1 MAGLLDFAGSS
12 PSGGGGLLDFV
23 FNDPGARAGLTMLGA
38 SSPKY
43 GRGLLAAMQAQDTA
57 QQQAMQRQLLQS
69 QIAENSAQS
78 KMREQQLAMAQQKQA
93 MLSNL
98 FGGGGGSPL
107 GGVTT
112 GGGINAQAPAS
123 GGLQNMTLD
132 QVAMLKANGIDLSDL
147 WKAGREGFKRE
158 AGAYYEDVNRNTQ
171 YMPKLDNG
179 MAVSNGQVVVAPG
192 YAQANAGIKGAEA
205 GSVEAA
211 KFPFA
216 VGQDSVRQN
225 LTARLDA
232 TKVYNPQ
239 TGREEFVPR
248 AAVVAQ
254 PQYSG
259 AGYNGGSAANAAVE
273 QLQIMQ
279 SELNKLPQ
287 GHPDRPA
294 LMREMQRLGGGQQAS
309 QSGNFAAGPSAAETA
324 ANEAARTRA
333 VNTAAADVVR
343 DTDSRTKVRSAKENL
358 TNADRAIE
366 LLQLG
371 PTGSAVGALVDK
383 GAAVFGKSTPGG
395 NIAAQLDIVS
405 ANMVKNVPRFEG
417 PQSNIDVE
425 GYKAAAGRVADRSLP
440 IEQRLA
446 AAQEVKYFEQKA
458 LRQAGG
464 GASGSWD
471 EPEKKETG
479 KQREFSML
487 PNAKQFDGKRMQA
500 PDGSVYRSRG
510 GEWVKE

>member
-1 MAGLLDFAGSS
+1 MAGLLDFAGSA
-12 PSGGGGLLDFV
+12 PSGSGGLLDFV
-23 FNDPGARAGLTMLGA
+23 FSDPGARAGLTMLAA

-43 GRGLLAAMQAQDTA
+43 GRGLLAAMQSQDQM

-69 QIAENSAQS
+69 QIAENASQA
-78 KMREQQLAMAQQKQA
+78 KMREQQLAMAQQKQN
-93 MLSNL
+93 MLASI
-98 FGGGGGSPL
+98 FGGPGAL
-107 GGVTT
+107 AGVTT
-112 GGGINAQAPAS
+112 GGGLNVPS
-123 GGLQNMTLD
+123 GGAPGGGIENLTLS
-132 QVAMLKANGIDLSDL
+132 QVAALKANGIDVADL
-147 WKAGREGFKRE
+147 WKFGKEGIKRE
-158 AGAYYEDVNRNTQ
+158 AGNYYEDLNGGTK
-171 YMPKLDNG
+171 YLPKLDNG
-179 MAVSNGQVVVAPG
+179 MAISGGQVVAAPG
-192 YAQANAGIKGAEA
+192 YAQANALIKGSEA
-205 GSVEAA
+205 GAVESA
-211 KFPFA
+211 KFPYA
-216 VGQDSVRQN
+216 VGQDSARQN
-225 LTARLDA
+225 LTARLDP

-259 AGYNGGSAANAAVE
+259 AGYNGGSAANAAAE

-279 SELNKLPQ
+279 SELNKLPPT
-287 GHPDRPA
+287 HPDRPA
-294 LMREMQRLGGGQQAS
+294 IMREMQRLGGGQA
-309 QSGNFAAGPSAAETA
+309 QSGNYAAGPSAAEAA
-324 ANEAARTRA
+324 ANEAARARA
-333 VNTAAADVVR
+333 VDTAKADVVR
-343 DTDSRTKVRSAKENL
+343 DTDSRTKVRNAKENL
-358 TNADRAIE
+358 SNADRAIE

-371 PTGSAVGALVDK
+371 PTGSAIGALVDK
-383 GAAVFGKSTPGG
+383 GASVFGKSTPGG

-471 EPEKKETG
+471 EPEKKEAG

-487 PNAKQFDGKRMQA
+487 PNAKQYDGRRMQA
-500 PDGSVYRSRG
+500 PDGTIYRSRG
-510 GEWVKE
+510 GQWVKE